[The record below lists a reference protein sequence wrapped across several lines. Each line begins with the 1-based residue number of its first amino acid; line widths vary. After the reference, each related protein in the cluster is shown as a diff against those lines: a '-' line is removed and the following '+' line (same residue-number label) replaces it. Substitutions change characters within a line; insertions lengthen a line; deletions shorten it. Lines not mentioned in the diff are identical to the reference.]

1 MEVKETL
8 EKQLELLSE
17 RSKTVDDMCLADVT
31 EQMVQIA
38 ALLLDR
44 EKSQSFYG
52 ASTCHPYV
60 VQLPVEDLV
69 DLYAAR
75 AELMGRHS
83 VKIRNAADVVDRQQ
97 LAKNVFDRVHHEF
110 SSFCSPKS
118 DPKEQSLHGT

>member
-1 MEVKETL
+1 MDEIKETL
-8 EKQLELLSE
+8 EKQLELLYE
-17 RSKTVDDMCLADVT
+17 RSKTVDDMCLADIT

-75 AELMGRHS
+75 AERW
-83 VKIRNAADVVDRQQ
+83 NRQGVSHR
-97 LAKNVFDRVHHEF
+97 K
-110 SSFCSPKS
+110 
-118 DPKEQSLHGT
+118 

>member
-1 MEVKETL
+1 MRGMEASEVKRTL

-17 RSKTVDDMCLADVT
+17 RSRTVEDMCLADVT

-69 DLYAAR
+69 ALYAAR
-75 AELMGRHS
+75 AERW
-83 VKIRNAADVVDRQQ
+83 NRQGVSHR
-97 LAKNVFDRVHHEF
+97 K
-110 SSFCSPKS
+110 
-118 DPKEQSLHGT
+118 